1 MFVVKVHVYVCSNSS
16 NLHIFFPEFCLT
28 THHSS
33 ACKLPYSVLSNTGSR
48 CSVPNVVH
56 SLIHNFVD
64 QSDVQVRS
72 LGHYVALHLKSL
84 AAKSQGFFF

>member
-16 NLHIFFPEFCLT
+16 NLHFFFPEFCLT
-28 THHSS
+28 TRQPVNS
-33 ACKLPYSVLSNTGSR
+33 PYSLLSNTGSR

-84 AAKSQGFFF
+84 AAKSFFSS